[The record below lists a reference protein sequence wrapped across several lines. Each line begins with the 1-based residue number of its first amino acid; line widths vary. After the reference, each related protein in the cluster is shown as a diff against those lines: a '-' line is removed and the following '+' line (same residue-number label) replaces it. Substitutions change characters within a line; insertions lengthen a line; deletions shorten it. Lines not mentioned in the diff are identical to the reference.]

1 MRRFLRVGENVKKNK
16 RQTENS
22 LSAGLIPDD
31 VLVIGAGA
39 SGMMAA
45 IFAAREG
52 ARVRILEKMKK
63 PGRKLLL
70 TGNGR
75 CNLTHW
81 DENLSARYHCV
92 SRSLSGGLLEGP
104 VFMEFGFRET
114 LRFFEEIGLMT
125 QNRDGYIYPRSGQA
139 QSVLNVL
146 MAELERLS
154 VRLKYDTEVTGLEY
168 DKVSGSWMALTKG
181 WAYPARQVILS
192 CGSRAGMSAEKQGE
206 HTDPLLLVKKLG
218 HTVIEPWPALTAMH
232 CPDPDLRFC
241 EGARTRAR
249 VTLMGGELLP
259 NIRETGRRPLPEPR
273 RETGGSSNRE
283 ADVRY
288 QCQELIYRE
297 ETGDKSGREAERAV
311 RSEEGELQWTASELS
326 GIPVFQ
332 LSRFAYGLSEH
343 SPMAV
348 SIDFLPDVEETLLQQ
363 QLEDLI
369 CRYQI
374 DVRDK
379 DSLVRLMTGFVHD
392 RIAAFL
398 VRKAAAEPSS
408 ADLAAFL
415 KRLALPVDGVRD
427 FSRAQICIGGVPLYE
442 VKPDTLESTVCPGL
456 FLSGEVLDIDGP
468 CGGYN
473 LQWAW
478 SSGAAAGR
486 AAGRRTAGKEP
497 A

>member
-1 MRRFLRVGENVKKNK
+1 MYKK
-16 RQTENS
+16 QTENS
-22 LSAGLIPDD
+22 LPAGVVPDD
-31 VLVIGAGA
+31 AVVVGAGA

-75 CNLTHW
+75 CNLTHL
-81 DENLSARYHCV
+81 DENLSARYHSV
-92 SRSLSGGLLEGP
+92 SRYLSGELLEGP
-104 VFMEFGFRET
+104 VFKEFGIRET
-114 LRFFEEIGLMT
+114 LSFFEKTGLMT

-146 MAELERLS
+146 LGELDRLS

-168 DKVSGSWMALTKG
+168 DKAAGLWMVQTKG

-206 HTDPLLLVKKLG
+206 NADLLPLVKNLG
-218 HTVIEPWPALTAMH
+218 HSVIEPWPALTAMH
-232 CPDPDLRFC
+232 CPDPDLRLC

-249 VTLMGGELLP
+249 VTLMDGEFLP
-259 NIRETGRRPLPEPR
+259 YIRKTGRRPLPAPR
-273 RETGGSSNRE
+273 EETGENSSRE
-283 ADVRY
+283 AAVRY
-288 QCQELIYRE
+288 QCQTLVFRE
-297 ETGDKSGREAERAV
+297 ETGCNSRCKAGQLIWE
-311 RSEEGELQWTASELS
+311 EEGELQWTASELS

-332 LSRFAYGLSEH
+332 LSRFAYGLTEH

-348 SIDFLPDVEETLLQQ
+348 SIDFLPDVEETLLKLK
-363 QLEDLI
+363 LEDLI

-379 DSLVRLMTGFVHD
+379 ESLVRLMTGFVHD

-408 ADLAAFL
+408 AVLAAFL

-427 FSRAQICIGGVPLYE
+427 FSRAQICIGGVPLNE
-442 VKPDTLESTVCPGL
+442 VKPDTLESLICPGL
-456 FLSGEVLDIDGP
+456 FLTGEILDIDGP

-486 AAGRRTAGKEP
+486 TAGRRAADKEQSD
-497 A
+497 